1 MSGGLARVFLSL
13 QNSFKID
20 FFEQNGLIGAL
31 QMAVHSPSSLSAPP
45 VDSVKPLTELET
57 QAIDLFIGFV
67 GLFGLPKSIGELY
80 GLLFFTSQP
89 LAMDDLMQRLNMSKG
104 AASQGLKLLRAFGA
118 IKTVYVP
125 GSRRDYY
132 LAEVELS
139 RFAAGFIKEELQP
152 HLDHG
157 LLRLQRMESLISEL
171 PATDQSGAINRLSR
185 LRHWHEKS
193 QDLIP
198 WILKS
203 LSRKFVSPF

>member
-1 MSGGLARVFLSL
+1 MS
-13 QNSFKID
+13 
-20 FFEQNGLIGAL
+20 
-31 QMAVHSPSSLSAPP
+31 VHSPTSDSPAPA
-45 VDSVKPLTELET
+45 DSVKPLTELET

-67 GLFGLPKSIGELY
+67 GLLGLPKSIGELY
-80 GLLFFTSQP
+80 GLLFFSVQP

-118 IKTVYVP
+118 IKTVYVA

-132 LAEVELS
+132 LAEIELS

-157 LLRLQRMESLISEL
+157 LLRLQRMERLVSGL
-171 PATDQSGAINRLSR
+171 PDADQLGAVNRLAR
-185 LRHWHEKS
+185 LQHWHEKS
-193 QDLIP
+193 QELIP

-203 LSRKFVSPF
+203 LVS